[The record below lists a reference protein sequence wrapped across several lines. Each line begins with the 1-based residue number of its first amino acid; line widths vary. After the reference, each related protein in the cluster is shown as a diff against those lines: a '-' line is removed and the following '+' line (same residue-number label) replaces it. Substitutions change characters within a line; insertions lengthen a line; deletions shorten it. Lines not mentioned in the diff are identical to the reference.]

1 MAVSVQEEIK
11 SWNDLGWKKP
21 PRPSSPAVDVTSG
34 QLCTLRELR
43 HLLSPQPQSRVTISR
58 RFVPISHPHVTTPS
72 SASPRECGQKTTT
85 ASDKILF
92 VLQESPSIGTLS
104 IPRDGE
110 PSTQGPGR
118 TRNPKFPCS
127 NALCGFFYPLNAHL
141 RLPGSFSC
149 STSALAWQIQAWLM
163 LENPCKH
170 PWKVDCQDGNPA
182 PFPHCASAR
191 SVDELLEAARRGSG
205 H

>member
-72 SASPRECGQKTTT
+72 SASPRECGQKNHDSERQNPFCPSRISLNWDPEHSQGWG
-85 ASDKILF
+85 AQHPRSWKDQEPKISVQQRSLWVF
-92 VLQESPSIGTLS
+92 LPPEHSSEAPWFLLLQHLSPGLADPSVADAGKSMQTSLES
-104 IPRDGE
+104 
-110 PSTQGPGR
+110 
-118 TRNPKFPCS
+118 
-127 NALCGFFYPLNAHL
+127 
-141 RLPGSFSC
+141 
-149 STSALAWQIQAWLM
+149 
-163 LENPCKH
+163 
-170 PWKVDCQDGNPA
+170 
-182 PFPHCASAR
+182 
-191 SVDELLEAARRGSG
+191 
-205 H
+205 

>member
-127 NALCGFFYPLNAHL
+127 NALCGFFYPPERSSEAPWLLLLQHL
-141 RLPGSFSC
+141 SPGLADPSVADAGKSMQ
-149 STSALAWQIQAWLM
+149 TS
-163 LENPCKH
+163 LE
-170 PWKVDCQDGNPA
+170 
-182 PFPHCASAR
+182 S
-191 SVDELLEAARRGSG
+191 
-205 H
+205 